1 MVDIIYWH
9 CPQKNL
15 KLDVV
20 QECCIWVPTKS
31 VFCETRGFQVSS
43 GLSLKTN
50 MAQIQ
55 LKLGMRRVV
64 ITALLATFAGVP
76 IAVMFHEL
84 HLQSIDDNINS
95 HLTEDT
101 LTEIPQLVSIALQSK

>member
-1 MVDIIYWH
+1 
-9 CPQKNL
+9 
-15 KLDVV
+15 
-20 QECCIWVPTKS
+20 
-31 VFCETRGFQVSS
+31 VFCETSGFQVSS

-50 MAQIQ
+50 MAKIQ
-55 LKLGMRRVV
+55 LKLGVRRVV

-84 HLQSIDDNINS
+84 HLQSISDNVNS
-95 HLTEDT
+95 HLANDT

>member
-1 MVDIIYWH
+1 
-9 CPQKNL
+9 
-15 KLDVV
+15 
-20 QECCIWVPTKS
+20 